1 MINMMT
7 IKILT
12 SANQY
17 SISPYNLYWSWHV
30 RKSMQHHVQD
40 SGYLTPTRLIARI
53 NTIKMVDHAGS
64 GMTGSHHLMI
74 VAAAANSVNR
84 QIN

>member
-1 MINMMT
+1 
-7 IKILT
+7 
-12 SANQY
+12 
-17 SISPYNLYWSWHV
+17 
-30 RKSMQHHVQD
+30 MQHHVQD